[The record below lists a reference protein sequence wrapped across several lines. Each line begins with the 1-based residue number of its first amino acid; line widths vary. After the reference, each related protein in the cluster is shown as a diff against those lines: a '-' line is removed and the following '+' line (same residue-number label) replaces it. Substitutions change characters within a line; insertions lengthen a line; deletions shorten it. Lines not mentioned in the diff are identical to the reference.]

1 MEKLQ
6 GFEGASADGNSF
18 VPKLCQL
25 HIRPGMLSISWSH
38 DGTILRDAR
47 GSIELFQ
54 E

>member
-25 HIRPGMLSISWSH
+25 HMRPGMLSISWSH
-38 DGTILRDAR
+38 NGTILRDAR
-47 GSIELFQ
+47 VTIELFQ